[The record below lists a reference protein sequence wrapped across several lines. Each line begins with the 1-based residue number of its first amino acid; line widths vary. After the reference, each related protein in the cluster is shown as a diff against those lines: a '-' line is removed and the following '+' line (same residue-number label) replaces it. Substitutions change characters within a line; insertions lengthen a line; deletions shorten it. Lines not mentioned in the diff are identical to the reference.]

1 MHVSQRAFEDLR
13 LLGLTFVVIFPV
25 LVGALVAGA
34 VQLNTGEVPV
44 VDELAQLAMTAHVG
58 QLSCGFAVDRRGPAA
73 KDIMQPSR

>member
-34 VQLNTGEVPV
+34 LQLNTGEVPV
-44 VDELAQLAMTAHVG
+44 VDELAQFAMTAHVE
-58 QLSCGFAVDRRGPAA
+58 QLPCGFAVDHRGLAA
-73 KDIMQPSR
+73 KDMMQL

>member
-58 QLSCGFAVDRRGPAA
+58 QLSCGFAVDHRGPAA

>member
-1 MHVSQRAFEDLR
+1 M
-13 LLGLTFVVIFPV
+13 LGLTFVVIFPV

-58 QLSCGFAVDRRGPAA
+58 QLSCGFAVDHRGPAA
-73 KDIMQPSR
+73 KDMMQPSR